1 MNLKIKAA
9 LDVVGMIAV
18 ATVASGTTLF
28 ILENVPLRTIGYVA
42 GAVFFGYMLYLMY
55 SIRLSQLEYR
65 TKLKEMVDSK

>member
-1 MNLKIKAA
+1 MNLKAKAA

-18 ATVASGTTLF
+18 AAVASGATLF

-42 GAVFFGYMLYLMY
+42 GAGFIGYMLYLAY

-65 TKLKEMVDSK
+65 NKLKEMVDSK